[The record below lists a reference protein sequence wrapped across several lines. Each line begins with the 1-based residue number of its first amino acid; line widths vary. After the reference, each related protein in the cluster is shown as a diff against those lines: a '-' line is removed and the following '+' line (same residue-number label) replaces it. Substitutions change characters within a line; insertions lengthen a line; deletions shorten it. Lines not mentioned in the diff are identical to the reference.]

1 MLRGEE
7 SQVEREPKEVGG
19 SQDGEEKDGRLFCF
33 LFYFSMLHVT
43 FLEGG
48 RKEELEGKQGEA
60 AQQAVHNAISQR
72 KTHTHKTLFA
82 ILDGSKGTNG

>member
-1 MLRGEE
+1 M
-7 SQVEREPKEVGG
+7 GG
-19 SQDGEEKDGRLFCF
+19 SQDGEEEDGRLFYF

-48 RKEELEGKQGEA
+48 RNWRGKQGEA
-60 AQQAVHNAISQR
+60 AQQAVHNTISQR